1 MIRKYLMKYVIFI
14 AILVLCLGAA
24 WYLTERTD
32 KVHEDAVLAHR
43 EGFSETMK
51 EDASWA
57 KYYI

>member
-24 WYLTERTD
+24 WYFTERTD
-32 KVHEDAVLAHR
+32 KVHEDAVLAHQ
-43 EGFSETMK
+43 EGFPETME

>member
-24 WYLTERTD
+24 WYFTERTD
-32 KVHEDAVLAHR
+32 KVHEDAVLAHQ
-43 EGFSETMK
+43 EGFPERME